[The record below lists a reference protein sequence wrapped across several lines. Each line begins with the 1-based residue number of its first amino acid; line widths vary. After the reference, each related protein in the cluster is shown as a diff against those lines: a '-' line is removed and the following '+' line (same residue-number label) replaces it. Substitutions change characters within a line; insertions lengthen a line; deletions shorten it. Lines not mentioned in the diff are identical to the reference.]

1 MSTQEVAN
9 IKCKRCKSYRYPKD
23 FLNAKGRELKTC
35 QMCRDRNKK
44 YRENYKCEHNRERS
58 KCKVCGG
65 GSICEHNRERSKCK
79 ECGGSSICEHNRQ
92 RITCKECGGS
102 CICEHNRVRSKC
114 KECEGGSICE
124 HNRQRTTCKEC
135 GVGSICEHNRQRTA
149 CKECGGGS
157 ICEHNRIRSKCK
169 DCDFNGYLSS
179 IVRTRVYEALK
190 HNKELSS
197 KEYLGCDVETLKN
210 HIENQFTEGMSWDI
224 YGQFHIDHICPIK
237 YKKDGKDPTLEEVIA
252 RLHYTNTQPM
262 WASENIAK
270 GNRYIG

>member
-102 CICEHNRVRSKC
+102 CICEHNRVRSQC
-114 KECEGGSICE
+114 KECKGGSICE
-124 HNRQRTTCKEC
+124 HDRERT
-135 GVGSICEHNRQRTA
+135 R
-149 CKECGGGS
+149 
-157 ICEHNRIRSKCK
+157 CK

-179 IVRTRVYEALK
+179 IVRKRVYEALK

-224 YGQFHIDHICPIK
+224 YGQFHIDHIIPLK
-237 YKKDGKDPTLEEVIA
+237 YKQDGKDPTIEEVIA